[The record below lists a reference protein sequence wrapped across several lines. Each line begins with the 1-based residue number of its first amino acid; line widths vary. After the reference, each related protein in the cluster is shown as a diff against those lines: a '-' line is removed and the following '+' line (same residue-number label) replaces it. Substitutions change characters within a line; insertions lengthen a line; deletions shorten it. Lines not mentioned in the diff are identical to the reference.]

1 MNSLPCESFSFLMS
15 YLLPN
20 KNFCANTYEHWL
32 AVFFV
37 AVGCVFLTLRARKL
51 TDEKQHKITQIF
63 AWILV
68 INVLIWQI
76 VKAYV
81 AYLPV
86 NDPAFV
92 PYNWGEDLPLNPC
105 NWLAFVALAYSYTRK
120 NWMWILMYFF
130 VWVFTFNAI
139 ITPALNE
146 GFPHFNYCKF
156 WVSHTGLVMFVIHLI
171 VLGASR
177 ISFKQLLHAYGYLQI
192 FTLVALAANYLVV
205 STGREANYFFLM
217 HKPITASILDI
228 LGPWPWYIIQGDL
241 VAFGLFLV
249 AWLFYRER

>member
-1 MNSLPCESFSFLMS
+1 
-15 YLLPN
+15 
-20 KNFCANTYEHWL
+20 
-32 AVFFV
+32 
-37 AVGCVFLTLRARKL
+37 
-51 TDEKQHKITQIF
+51 
-63 AWILV
+63 
-68 INVLIWQI
+68 
-76 VKAYV
+76 
-81 AYLPV
+81 
-86 NDPAFV
+86 
-92 PYNWGEDLPLNPC
+92 
-105 NWLAFVALAYSYTRK
+105 
-120 NWMWILMYFF
+120 
-130 VWVFTFNAI
+130 
-139 ITPALNE
+139 
-146 GFPHFNYCKF
+146 
-156 WVSHTGLVMFVIHLI
+156 MFVIHLI